1 MSNRT
6 LRILFWISVALFIG
20 IYIFDPTK
28 KIADQQVR
36 ELARMAIL
44 RICAIPAIVCCIRFL
59 RLCLAA
65 RPQKKNLLFFLPALV
80 VALNNF
86 PWLSLVMGSATF
98 RTNTAIWLLVIQV
111 IGVAVMEELAFR
123 GVLLPLLLERMGRTK
138 KGMWLSILL
147 SSAIFGVIHFTN
159 LIETPNLAAVLMQVG
174 YSTLIG
180 ALCAVLLLG
189 TRNIWYCIAVH
200 TVFNFGGGIN
210 TYFTEGT
217 VWNLPTVLCTVFVSI
232 AVFGWYLY
240 LTLKL
245 DPARLPTFQREQKEE
260 KDGEENA

>member
-1 MSNRT
+1 MSNRA
-6 LRILFWISVALFIG
+6 LRILFWLSAALFVS

-28 KIADQQVR
+28 QIVDRQVR

-44 RICAIPAIVCCIRFL
+44 RICAIPAIICCIRFL
-59 RLCLAA
+59 HLRLTA
-65 RPQKKNLLFFLPALV
+65 RPQKKDLLFFLPAIV
-80 VALNNF
+80 VALDNF
-86 PWLSLVMGSATF
+86 PWLSLIDGSAAF
-98 RTNTAIWLLVIQV
+98 RASVAIWLLVIQV
-111 IGVAVMEELAFR
+111 IGVAVMEEFAFR
-123 GVLLPLLLERMGRTK
+123 GVLLPLLLERLGRTK
-138 KGMWLSILL
+138 KGMWWSILL

-159 LIETPNLAAVLMQVG
+159 LIETPNLAAIFMQVG

-189 TRNIWYCIAVH
+189 TGNIWYCIAVH

-217 VWNLPTVLCTVFVSI
+217 VWDLPTVLCTALVSV

-245 DPARLPTFQREQKEE
+245 DPARLPTFQRKQKEE